1 MTLSEFIKNPVGKGD
16 ASVNIRL
23 ITEALNAKYMTWIT
37 RERNNIEVKVYT
49 GKDFYLVKL
58 ITPTETDRGNTTD
71 VVFKFTDTKKEHAK
85 DRSVEKYD
93 IQLFSNSHSFVYTY
107 AYVYNKNKLV
117 IQELKGKLPSRC
129 FTDSPKVRNRNEL
142 ILFDKY
148 IYFAAKFLLSNDQLS
163 KDMLGLKSRKIA
175 NKQAFIAKV
184 RSFKQIEE
192 EYNKAEQIRRANKK
206 RRQLEEK
213 ELSRLQSTKP
223 SKDIRII
230 GKQSGTMLKNKNNMQ
245 KKSGTGSNNIRM
257 VSKKKKR

>member
-71 VVFKFTDTKKEHAK
+71 VVFKFTDTKKEHTK

-129 FTDSPKVRNRNEL
+129 FTDAPKVRNRNEL
-142 ILFDKY
+142 VLFDKY

-163 KDMLGLKSRKIA
+163 KEILGLKSRQIS
-175 NKQAFIAKV
+175 NKQLFLSKV

-213 ELSRLQSTKP
+213 ELAKVKSTKP
-223 SKDIRII
+223 SDDIRII
-230 GKQSGTMLKNKNNMQ
+230 GKQPGTIPKNSHIVR
-245 KKSGTGSNNIRM
+245 KKSSTGSDNIRM
-257 VSKKKKR
+257 VQKRRKR